1 MVAKLPPTC
10 EFSADAITNKSARL
24 AGQLRRGPGFKLEVG
39 LKLAAKSQLIRRLD
53 AP

>member
-1 MVAKLPPTC
+1 MVAKPPPTC
-10 EFSADAITNKSARL
+10 EFSADAITNKSARPV
-24 AGQLRRGPGFKLEVG
+24 GQLRRRPGFKLEVG